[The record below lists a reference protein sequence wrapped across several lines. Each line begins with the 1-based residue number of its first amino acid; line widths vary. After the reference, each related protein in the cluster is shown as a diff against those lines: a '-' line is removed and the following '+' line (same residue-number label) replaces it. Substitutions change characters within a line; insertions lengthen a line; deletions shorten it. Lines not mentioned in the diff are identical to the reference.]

1 MKSLS
6 TVAAL
11 AAIVVLAGCARLEG
25 KAGPGTQPASD
36 GGIFGNGRS
45 IEENRKVGS
54 PGSD

>member
-6 TVAAL
+6 AVAAL
-11 AAIVVLAGCARLEG
+11 VGIVVLAGCARLEG

>member
-1 MKSLS
+1 MRWLS

-11 AAIVVLAGCARLEG
+11 VAIVVLAGCARMEG
-25 KAGPGTQPASD
+25 KAGPGTQPAGD